1 MVSVVFVSLAVRNDD
16 NPLLLS
22 LAIQLVTQLLAVFQF
37 VTRISSDIESYF
49 SAVARCLEY
58 SRLESEAPLIT
69 KRKNEKKK
77 AFTNSH

>member
-1 MVSVVFVSLAVRNDD
+1 MTYHELGRAIGFYLDVISGFLVVSVVFVSLAVRNDD

-49 SAVARCLEY
+49 SAVA
-58 SRLESEAPLIT
+58 
-69 KRKNEKKK
+69 
-77 AFTNSH
+77 